1 MEKHELE
8 TANQQLMDKRAAVKD
23 QTPKPISEKMGQT
36 FRLELQPSADD
47 DTRCEAAIW
56 ECDDC
61 GESVKPFTWTLGE
74 WTRYIMRQFCD
85 CSAGQAKKAVYE
97 QDLMHDEWRKLADR
111 LIAPLERGIYKTFT
125 FAHWDKSRNAP
136 GSTKTFAEL
145 NEYVDQVQIDE
156 PNWLYLSGSNGLGKT
171 HLAIAALR
179 KIAAIRLWQPHVIV
193 WPELCSQ
200 TQESWSSHHGPTEGQ
215 LWGKARAAK
224 ILLIDD
230 LDKTSTGEWAM
241 SKLFTLINYRL
252 QHLKPTI
259 FTANTSLTKLVDDWG
274 KPAAPD
280 HVKNTGRAILSR
292 IGGQL
297 LFCVEFEGKDQRW
310 AK

>member
-1 MEKHELE
+1 ML
-8 TANQQLMDKRAAVKD
+8 
-23 QTPKPISEKMGQT
+23 QT
-36 FRLELQPSADD
+36 FQPESQNLADD
-47 DTRCEAAIW
+47 DTRREAATW

-61 GESVKPFTWTLGE
+61 QQIVKPFTWTLGE

-85 CSAGQAKKAVYE
+85 CPTGQAKKAAYR
-97 QDLMHDEWRKLADR
+97 QDLAIDEWRKSAEM

-125 FAHWDKSRNAP
+125 FTRWDKSRNDPSSARVFE
-136 GSTKTFAEL
+136 KI

-156 PNWLYLSGSNGLGKT
+156 SNWLYLSGSNGLGKT
-171 HLAIAALR
+171 HLAIATLR

-200 TQESWSSHHGPTEGQ
+200 TQESWSNHHNGPTEGQ
-215 LWGKARAAK
+215 LWSRARAAK

-297 LFCVEFEGKDQRW
+297 WGCVEFEGKDQRW
-310 AK
+310 AR